1 MGKLFA
7 EIGRIAKSENVT
19 EVFISTNHE
28 GLYEKY
34 GCEFYQMMKDI
45 NGEPSRVYR
54 KRFESK

>member
-1 MGKLFA
+1 MGKLFE
-7 EIGRIAKSENVT
+7 EIARIAKSENVS

-34 GCEFYQMMKDI
+34 GCEFYQMMNDM

-54 KRFESK
+54 KTF